1 MFPCFLHMESLRLMS
16 TPDSPVNPAPESA
29 CSIAGQWA
37 KKAST
42 GSTLS
47 LVLTADTPIQERVR
61 IVFEQVINPELQ
73 RDGGSVEFIGV
84 DSDRVVQ
91 MRLKGSCQG
100 CASSA
105 IRLSM
110 MLESTVKAYVPE
122 VRFLEVVV

>member
-1 MFPCFLHMESLRLMS
+1 MNP
-16 TPDSPVNPAPESA
+16 PVEPVKSKSESA

-37 KKAST
+37 GKKAST
-42 GSTLS
+42 DWAPSPDAPLE
-47 LVLTADTPIQERVR
+47 ERVR
-61 IVFEQVINPELQ
+61 MVFDCVINPDLAK
-73 RDGGSVEFIGV
+73 DGGAVEFVGV

-110 MLESTVKAYVPE
+110 ILEPTVKAYVPE
-122 VRFLEVVV
+122 VRFLEVVL

>member
-1 MFPCFLHMESLRLMS
+1 MAGYCEALLMENQDS
-16 TPDSPVNPAPESA
+16 TSA

-37 KKAST
+37 KKNAEAIAPDWAPPVD
-42 GSTLS
+42 L
-47 LVLTADTPIQERVR
+47 PINERVGQ
-61 IVFEQVINPELQ
+61 VFEKVINPDLA
-73 RDGGSVEFIGV
+73 RDGGSVELVGV

-91 MRLKGSCQG
+91 IRMKGSCQG

-110 MLESTVKAYVPE
+110 ILEATVKKYVPE